1 MLLPEEHLT
10 WHDNVPII
18 VLERG
23 ERAPCDAF
31 PNLTLAQCNG
41 INDAWHSFQVDLS
54 HRSKYAQLRV
64 IPGAGHRL
72 VMQKPEAGAQ
82 AIQDVMNDVDQPDAE
97 IADEAAAY
105 RQSSCAREAIS
116 LITLSNSVCFLIKIS
131 LKFRS

>member
-64 IPGAGHRL
+64 IPGAGHRM
-72 VMQKPEAGAQ
+72 VMQKPEVIAQ
-82 AIQDVMNDVDQPDAE
+82 AIRDVINQMQ
-97 IADEAAAY
+97 
-105 RQSSCAREAIS
+105 R
-116 LITLSNSVCFLIKIS
+116 
-131 LKFRS
+131 